1 MSLILFLSIN
11 ASSNSYK
18 MALQNMKKYTLIY
31 KSSVIINRL
40 ANDLKYLDK
49 NFALNALDVTNSL
62 ISIIANIV
70 VCLITIASI

>member
-1 MSLILFLSIN
+1 
-11 ASSNSYK
+11 
-18 MALQNMKKYTLIY
+18 MKKYTLIY